1 MRCTDPA
8 SIPTETMAFRQKSE
22 SRNRG
27 SRRPLQGWT
36 IARVRKTLISSKKTS
51 SHTLASGAARMCHS
65 AHAIHIW
72 AKTPRLHLDGV
83 LYLNEKSENR
93 VYLRRSSH
101 RDREISTRCPVQ
113 LHNPHT
119 TGENQIFP
127 PTSPC
132 RANPSS
138 SSRAS
143 RPGTLACHCSWPPHS
158 VQSLVRPSWCRWS
171 PCLWILPRS
180 WQSDGRLQHQST

>member
-1 MRCTDPA
+1 MVD
-8 SIPTETMAFRQKSE
+8 KST
-22 SRNRG
+22 SSYTFDG
-27 SRRPLQGWT
+27 
-36 IARVRKTLISSKKTS
+36 KTLISSKKNH
-51 SHTLASGAARMCHS
+51 SHTFAREPLALHGCVIQLMQPTSGQSFPCM
-65 AHAIHIW
+65 
-72 AKTPRLHLDGV
+72 HLDAD
-83 LYLNEKSENR
+83 LYSNEKSENS

-127 PTSPC
+127 PTFPC

-143 RPGTLACHCSWPPHS
+143 RPGTLACHCSWPP
-158 VQSLVRPSWCRWS
+158 R
-171 PCLWILPRS
+171 
-180 WQSDGRLQHQST
+180 